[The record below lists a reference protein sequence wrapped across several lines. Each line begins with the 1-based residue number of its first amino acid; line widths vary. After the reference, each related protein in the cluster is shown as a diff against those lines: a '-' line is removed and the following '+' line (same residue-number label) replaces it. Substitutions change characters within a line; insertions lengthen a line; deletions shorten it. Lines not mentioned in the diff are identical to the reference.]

1 MHGSYRL
8 NSNYPRIQ
16 SEYTNDETIPCM
28 SNCKKQMIMVES
40 HHSNGKN
47 CITSSRLIKN
57 GKFKKNSHIWK
68 EASCQR
74 KCVLCFFVNSILILT
89 VCILFFLLNW
99 LSGTSIIKLSMGQV
113 CNIFFLTNICLI
125 NLQHVD
131 LTNELTKTNDKN
143 LLNSNI
149 ISQTNNLVEIAR
161 ESYNL
166 SNSKPID
173 HNLLSKV
180 YPPKVERSHIDISH
194 ESNSHEQFPIIYSLT
209 PKLNNSIIPIHYD
222 INLDFTEVSSQT
234 HVLGQISIV
243 LENKLNISNIKE
255 IKFHVAPNIFIQ
267 RIRLRA
273 GNKAINI
280 NAIKRQKRYNLIVL
294 QLTENLIHTKYLL
307 EMEFRTKIC
316 TYDNDGVQCI
326 KKNDEIVGFT
336 TKFEPFYA
344 RTFIPC
350 WDSPNFK
357 TTFNVSIKHHHNK
370 VVLLNTAIEK
380 KMDILNNENNEPLV
394 LTKFKKTPL
403 MSVYLLAFVY
413 GDFISLETRSKRNIS
428 ISIYTDPE
436 DIYLTHFA
444 SQFTP
449 TMLDEIESQFNFPY
463 SMEKID
469 LVATPTFSV
478 GGMENWGLIIFH
490 SNMLLITNDF
500 SSSPN
505 LTIDYF
511 HERLKIEKIV
521 THELVHQFFG
531 NLVTPNDWSEIWLSE
546 GFATYYVY
554 YFLKQKHFSIMEHE
568 YMLRLVDFFESQ
580 TGEEKTSLILHFTKE
595 SICSDIFDSIGI
607 YIRGSVVVKMIENLI
622 GIDSFQ
628 NSMINYLSNNA
639 YKSVDRNEL
648 YEALPKFIIWGKETS
663 DFKKVLETWLNNP
676 GIPEVIITR
685 NYNINTIRIIQRI
698 SDQNKYKIFL
708 NDYIPEDGIG
718 QKHNNKRSNKQIDAK
733 AYLTNISYNKDNDK
747 NSKHT
752 APKIKVQTVDD
763 SSDKRILEH
772 MLTLNNKNDFF
783 SQTLWNIPF
792 IYQFTSE
799 KNPKQ
804 ILTRQFWLNNETI
817 LFTDKDISPSIPL
830 LGNVNWLFPFK
841 INYDLDNWK
850 MLIKLLHT
858 NYMEIPI
865 KSRIQLIVD
874 SKTYLKHSGF
884 PELYIQLL
892 GYLQYETELDVI
904 LFGIDSIYDIVDYYR
919 GTSINRDI
927 ILYFRKSIANSDNFL
942 NQVGDDPEI
951 AGLWLIDATRI
962 SKLYKLRCL
971 AELETCNEEDF
982 KNQWIKRPTD
992 LNVEQYQQIT
1002 GICHYLYKNAGYDE
1016 ISLLSKFLSRKSQQW
1031 TVNVAL
1037 SSCVND
1043 DQLLRQVVKKI
1054 IDTKNAAVY
1063 MSVLESVFSL
1073 HYNFGFRRLFWE
1085 KIGQLST
1092 SEKLILFAV
1101 NTGKSDYL
1109 AKSLLHSI
1117 RSLEELDIAFK
1128 VLDSWPTVLER
1139 NIEYIRRKLHW
1150 IEKEASKRVVKFLKE
1165 RFLNA

>member
-1 MHGSYRL
+1 MHGSYKL
-8 NSNYPRIQ
+8 NSNYLRTQ
-16 SEYTNDETIPCM
+16 SEYTNDETAACIGD
-28 SNCKKQMIMVES
+28 CKKQMIMVES
-40 HHSNGKN
+40 HLSNGKN
-47 CITSSRLIKN
+47 CITSSRIIKN
-57 GKFKKNSHIWK
+57 GKLKKNSHIWK
-68 EASCQR
+68 KASCQR
-74 KCVLCFFVNSILILT
+74 KCVLCFFINSILILT

-99 LSGTSIIKLSMGQV
+99 LSGTSIIRLSMGK
-113 CNIFFLTNICLI
+113 
-125 NLQHVD
+125 HVD
-131 LTNELTKTNDKN
+131 LKNDLTNNNTKN
-143 LLNSNI
+143 LLKSNTL
-149 ISQTNNLVEIAR
+149 SPTNNLIETAR

-166 SNSKPID
+166 SNLKFID
-173 HNLLSKV
+173 HNLLTKI
-180 YPPKVERSHIDISH
+180 YPPKTERSYVDISH
-194 ESNSHEQFPIIYSLT
+194 ESDSHEQIPIMYSLT

-222 INLDFTEVSSQT
+222 INLDFSEISSQT
-234 HVLGQISIV
+234 HVLGQVSIA

-294 QLTENLIHTKYLL
+294 QLTESLINTRYLL

-316 TYDNDGVQCI
+316 TYDNGGVQCI
-326 KKNDEIVGFT
+326 RDDNKVVGFT

-357 TTFNVSIKHHHNK
+357 TTFNVSIKHEYDK
-370 VVLLNTAIEK
+370 VVLSNTAVEK
-380 KMDILNNENNEPLV
+380 KMDILGNENNKPFV

-403 MSVYLLAFVY
+403 MSVYLLAFAY
-413 GDFISLETRSKRNIS
+413 GDFVNIETRTKRNIS
-428 ISIYTDPE
+428 ISIYTNPE
-436 DIYLTHFA
+436 DVYLTHFA

-449 TMLDEIESQFNFPY
+449 IMFDKIEYQFNFPY

-478 GGMENWGLIIFH
+478 GGIENWGLIIFN
-490 SNMLLITNDF
+490 SNMLLISNDF
-500 SSSPN
+500 SKSPN
-505 LTIDYF
+505 LTVDYF

-554 YFLKQKHFSIMEHE
+554 FFLKQKHFYLMEHE

-595 SICSDIFDSIGI
+595 SVCSDIFDSIGV
-607 YIRGSVVVKMIENLI
+607 YIRGSIVVKMIENLI
-622 GIDSFQ
+622 GEDSFQ

-639 YKSVDRNEL
+639 YKSVDRKDL
-648 YEALPKFIIWGKETS
+648 YKALPEYIYWGKE
-663 DFKKVLETWLNNP
+663 KKNFNEVLETWVNNP

-685 NYNINTIRIIQRI
+685 NYNINSIRIIQRM

-708 NDYIPEDGIG
+708 NDIIPEKNNI
-718 QKHNNKRSNKQIDAK
+718 QKHNKKRSNKQINANV
-733 AYLTNISYNKDNDK
+733 YLTNMPHNKYNDK
-747 NSKHT
+747 NIKYT
-752 APKIKVQTVDD
+752 PPKIKVQTVDD
-763 SSDKRILEH
+763 SNDKRSFEH
-772 MLTLNNKNDFF
+772 VVNINSNKDYLNNN
-783 SQTLWNIPF
+783 LWIIPF
-792 IYQFTSE
+792 NYQFSLDNNQH
-799 KNPKQ
+799 KVLIRN
-804 ILTRQFWLNNETI
+804 FWLTNETI
-817 LFTDKDISPSIPL
+817 LFTDKDILTSVPL
-830 LGNVNWLFPFK
+830 LGNVNWSFPFK

-850 MLIKLLHT
+850 MLIEVLHT
-858 NYMEIPI
+858 NHDEIPP

-874 SKTYLKHSGF
+874 SKTYLKNSGY
-884 PELYIQLL
+884 PELYIYLL
-892 GYLQYETELDVI
+892 GYLQYETNIDVI
-904 LFGIDSIYDIVDYYR
+904 LFGIDGIYDIVDYYR
-919 GTSINRDI
+919 GTSANRDI
-927 ILYFRKSIANSDNFL
+927 ILYLRKSIANSDHML

-971 AELETCNEEDF
+971 AELETCNEEEF
-982 KNQWIKRPTD
+982 KNQWIRRPTD
-992 LNVEQYQQIT
+992 LNIEQYQQIT

-1037 SSCVND
+1037 SSCVHD
-1043 DQLLRQVVKKI
+1043 DQLLRQVVKKV

-1073 HYNFGFRRLFWE
+1073 HYNYGFRRLFWE

-1128 VLDSWPTVLER
+1128 TLDSWPTILER
-1139 NIEYIRRKLHW
+1139 NIEYIRRKLNW
-1150 IEKEASKRVVKFLKE
+1150 LQNEASERVLKFLE
-1165 RFLNA
+1165 EM